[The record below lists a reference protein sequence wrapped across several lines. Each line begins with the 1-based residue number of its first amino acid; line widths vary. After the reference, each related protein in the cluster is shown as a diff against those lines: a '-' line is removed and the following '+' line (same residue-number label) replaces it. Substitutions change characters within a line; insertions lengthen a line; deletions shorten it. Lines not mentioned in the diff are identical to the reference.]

1 MEKSEVHLQFYT
13 NFLQTI
19 ILTIKI
25 ESPNQ
30 NEKFTNFLFILIYQ
44 ADMLRKIQEI
54 LSKNLDLSMF
64 I

>member
-1 MEKSEVHLQFYT
+1 MEKSDFHLQFHT

-19 ILTIKI
+19 IFTIKI
-25 ESPNQ
+25 ESPDQ

-54 LSKNLDLSMF
+54 L
-64 I
+64 